1 MTSPLVA
8 VLDSGVHLG
17 HPHVAGASIRGFS
30 LDGDAAPFG
39 RSEDFSDRTG
49 HGTAATAALLRLL
62 PHADVLAVRLLDA
75 DLRTTSAA
83 LAAGIIAAANEGARV
98 INLSLGSQAA
108 EAEALLADAVAE
120 ATARGA
126 ICVAA
131 AHPRGA
137 TLWPAD
143 LPSVIGVT
151 TQRACPLADLYT
163 VDAGAPRFLAHGFPR
178 PIEGRPPTDNL
189 FGPSFAAVTVSARVA
204 AILRDDPGLGF
215 GGVVRR
221 LQAAAVGAWGGT

>member
-108 EAEALLADAVAE
+108 EAEALLADA
-120 ATARGA
+120 
-126 ICVAA
+126 
-131 AHPRGA
+131 HPRGA